1 MPFPIVPLIAA
12 APSIF
17 QGLTGLFQ
25 GNRGRRELDSL
36 QRPTYEIPREVD
48 MMLQLAQANYSDP
61 YTQSELNARRDIGLA
76 GANAVT
82 QGRDSGN
89 LGGMLPAIVSAQS
102 QGYNRLSEMA
112 EATKER
118 QRGMLTDM
126 LGLKAK
132 YRDTEWQINE
142 FAPYMD
148 KYNEA
153 REQIGAGQQNVF
165 SALDS
170 LSALGVQAAS
180 LANARNSQ
188 VSPSQAA
195 QYTSSQTGS
204 AAMMQQLLQGTTDT
218 MSWPGQQGVQN
229 KYANQFMQGLGLLNK
244 VWK

>member
-1 MPFPIVPLIAA
+1 MNTVSLEMESFRLAAYTVPCPCYICGGGNNFDSEMCRHCHAPMALAHQANTQKIHPRMIAA
-12 APSIF
+12 IGPS
-17 QGLTGLFQ
+17 G
-25 GNRGRRELDSL
+25 
-36 QRPTYEIPREVD
+36 
-48 MMLQLAQANYSDP
+48 
-61 YTQSELNARRDIGLA
+61 A
-76 GANAVT
+76 GKTVY
-82 QGRDSGN
+82 
-89 LGGMLPAIVSAQS
+89 L
-102 QGYNRLSEMA
+102 
-112 EATKER
+112 
-118 QRGMLTDM
+118 GMLTDM

-132 YRDTEWQINE
+132 YRDTAWQLNE